1 MNSQNTN
8 DLYTPDEHVILS
20 EWLEVP
26 PICAQEDL
34 PYLDDALER
43 LGFLG
48 GAIERFDED
57 AAVAHIVLSA
67 IQERLPQ
74 WAAVEIDAVGNATIH
89 TARPIQ
95 KARNKK
101 KIELKPQHLI
111 TINWA
116 NTGPGISWPAA
127 YHLTWLPHYDV
138 NIVTVSADGPEL
150 YGYCDFAVGYFGGS
164 EQRITKASNLVA
176 TDWALSAA
184 DTNQPRWSEIIE
196 EGLIREQLAAE
207 LVSEIWQNAEA

>member
-1 MNSQNTN
+1 MTYTRPMNTSSCRSGWRCLRFVRRKIYHISTTHLR
-8 DLYTPDEHVILS
+8 DWVFS
-20 EWLEVP
+20 
-26 PICAQEDL
+26 
-34 PYLDDALER
+34 
-43 LGFLG
+43 

-74 WAAVEIDAVGNATIH
+74 WAAVEIDAVGNTIH

-95 KARNKK
+95 KGNKK

-138 NIVTVSADGPEL
+138 NI
-150 YGYCDFAVGYFGGS
+150 
-164 EQRITKASNLVA
+164 
-176 TDWALSAA
+176 
-184 DTNQPRWSEIIE
+184 
-196 EGLIREQLAAE
+196 
-207 LVSEIWQNAEA
+207 